1 MPEHCFPNW
10 MPPHCDKAWP
20 CRTFI
25 SHVWG
30 VALNLPSAELGIPS
44 MFHVIPQTSALVRSF
59 EGLGPPTAR
68 EFWKMSVPV
77 RSHSDFTAVPWPFSR
92 FDPFLSSNHLQQ
104 PSFGSRLNRS
114 QCDLLRLIKA
124 TQAQISQ
131 VFTVWWYNCETTQV
145 QKSGPSSYSSWAK
158 TCLQM
163 MGNMGFTNV
172 YILVFEIS
180 DSEGRKHQSSLVAM
194 MK

>member
-1 MPEHCFPNW
+1 MLFPPEEVEMPEYCFPNW
-10 MPPHCDKAWP
+10 MPTLTVTKHDLAGHLFP
-20 CRTFI
+20 
-25 SHVWG
+25 
-30 VALNLPSAELGIPS
+30 LNLPSAELGIPS

-77 RSHSDFTAVPWPFSR
+77 RNHSDFTAVPCPFSR

-131 VFTVWWYNCETTQV
+131 VFTAWWYNCETTQV

-158 TCLQM
+158 TCLRM
-163 MGNMGFTNV
+163 MGNMEFT
-172 YILVFEIS
+172 
-180 DSEGRKHQSSLVAM
+180 A
-194 MK
+194 